1 MRGIHFE
8 KLTLKMEGWL
18 MSGPCTKKVEKLL
31 DEYGLMYLL
40 LAVEEIAY
48 KKALAHSGHG
58 EEEKAIAWRKIAAM
72 ALDFN
77 ADQLK
82 LEVANHRI

>member
-1 MRGIHFE
+1 
-8 KLTLKMEGWL
+8 
-18 MSGPCTKKVEKLL
+18 MSGPCTKKVEKIM

-48 KKALAHSGHG
+48 EKGRICSKNG
-58 EEEKAIAWRKIAAM
+58 EEEKAVAWRKIAMM

-82 LEVANHRI
+82 LEVAKKRI

>member
-1 MRGIHFE
+1 
-8 KLTLKMEGWL
+8 
-18 MSGPCTKKVEKLL
+18 MSGPCTKKVEKMM
-31 DEYGLMYLL
+31 DEYGLMYVL
-40 LAVEEIAY
+40 LAVEEIAHG
-48 KKALAHSGHG
+48 KAMACSGHG

-82 LEVANHRI
+82 LGVAKHRV